1 MSGFLFYK
9 IMNAL
14 KMIID
19 TPFLAINKELAKQIG
34 LDASIIYAELAS
46 AQKMFLHDGIEDW
59 FFRTGQQI
67 QESTT
72 LSAKVQRKAFD
83 TLKNAGLLK
92 TQLKGCPAT
101 LHFKIDSECVQN
113 LSFKLCPNGTTSYA
127 QKEQQDVPKLPTIKK
142 ERKRNIYLF
151 DLPESISEDLKQGI
165 KKWFEYRVEI
175 GKKFK
180 SDKSIS
186 TKVDQFIQQAEKYSE
201 KAVLQSIDTCIANGW
216 QGTFISKEY
225 LNQSHTKSQNY
236 GTTNQ
241 KSTGKESIANFIK
254 QSATFELD

>member
-1 MSGFLFYK
+1 
-9 IMNAL
+9 MNAL

-34 LDASIIYAELAS
+34 LDAAIIYAELAS

-67 QESTT
+67 QDSTT

-101 LHFKIDSECVQN
+101 LHFKIDAECVQN

-127 QKEQQDVPKLPTIKK
+127 KKEQQDVPKLPTIKK
-142 ERKRNIYLF
+142 ERKRNISLF
-151 DLPESISEDLKQGI
+151 DLPESISEDLKKGI
-165 KKWFEYRVEI
+165 QKFFEYRVEI

-201 KAVLQSIDTCIANGW
+201 KAVLESIDTCIANGW

-225 LNQSHTKSQNY
+225 LNQSSHTKSHNN